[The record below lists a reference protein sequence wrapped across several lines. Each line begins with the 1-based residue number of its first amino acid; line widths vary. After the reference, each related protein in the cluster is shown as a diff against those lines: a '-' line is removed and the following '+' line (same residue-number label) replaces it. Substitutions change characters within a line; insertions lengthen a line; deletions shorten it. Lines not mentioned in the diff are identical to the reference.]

1 MPRADRSRQNAVPPP
16 GDTDALNI
24 DYSAHPELYRVL
36 RGELNVFKTNPY
48 SAEMKELWR
57 FKDEAVALKSA
68 EELYARFQAY
78 R

>member
-1 MPRADRSRQNAVPPP
+1 MPRAERSRQKTALPP
-16 GDTDALNI
+16 GDTDPLNI
-24 DYSAHPELYRVL
+24 DYSVHPELYRVL

-68 EELYARFQAY
+68 EELYARFQVY